1 MAEIKLFR
9 LGSQVEEL
17 KSHSAVI
24 EKELQN
30 KIEKNMFELRRQSPF
45 HVTVCIIR
53 KERKYGDRASIS
65 STI

>member
-24 EKELQN
+24 EKRTT
-30 KIEKNMFELRRQSPF
+30 K
-45 HVTVCIIR
+45 
-53 KERKYGDRASIS
+53 
-65 STI
+65 